1 MKNLLKQEKGVSLI
15 SLAAAIIILGII
27 TSILVY
33 SAKDTKHVEA
43 LTNMYTDI
51 ENLTDKIS
59 AYYAT
64 YGKIPASEQE
74 QIDIT
79 KNEEDFNNIKDAL
92 GENDGDVFYV
102 IDLSAL
108 ENLTLNYGKGY
119 EDNYEDSE
127 GKLTTKDLYIINEK
141 SHNIF
146 YLDGIKID
154 DKTYYTNQ
162 DKDSEKIDLRYVD
175 GIKIPD
181 GYTYEGRDTS
191 NNITISKKETEDNVQ
206 NPSFTWKKLNNKITD
221 VPDDCKYDENG
232 LELDDTKKQ
241 EFLESANAYEGYYQG
256 NGTNNANQ
264 VIYLSLN
271 EENESSW
278 SPVYE
283 NDGTYVDEDGKTAYI
298 PQGFKVSKLPTMN
311 KISKGLVIKD
321 SSGNEKINGNE
332 FVWIPVPK
340 EVLKIADKT
349 GETIDAVTSEEVEK
363 ALIEYTKDYRNDS
376 SKDLWYDGCGILN
389 KNDYANLKNKAM
401 QSIKEHEGFYIS
413 RYEAGIEENRTAEGN
428 VTEAPLSKQGTVEN
442 PIYPYTYIT
451 CKQAQTIASKL
462 STEKS
467 YTSSLM
473 FGVQWNLV
481 LKHIEVKE
489 GTDATKLATIQSAL
503 RSDSTGWGNYYNA
516 TFEINR
522 GKYAKY
528 GALTAWYNYNNESG
542 LANCVTYANGKSTKL
557 SASSNS
563 NSILLTTGASDA
575 CKKMNIY
582 DLAGNVSEWTLEY
595 TAVINS
601 SCALRGGT
609 FASNGSNIPAAY
621 RFSSY
626 TTYSSGNI
634 GFRPSLFK

>member
-1 MKNLLKQEKGVSLI
+1 M
-15 SLAAAIIILGII
+15 
-27 TSILVY
+27 
-33 SAKDTKHVEA
+33 
-43 LTNMYTDI
+43 
-51 ENLTDKIS
+51 
-59 AYYAT
+59 
-64 YGKIPASEQE
+64 
-74 QIDIT
+74 
-79 KNEEDFNNIKDAL
+79 
-92 GENDGDVFYV
+92 
-102 IDLSAL
+102 
-108 ENLTLNYGKGY
+108 
-119 EDNYEDSE
+119 
-127 GKLTTKDLYIINEK
+127 
-141 SHNIF
+141 
-146 YLDGIKID
+146 
-154 DKTYYTNQ
+154 
-162 DKDSEKIDLRYVD
+162 
-175 GIKIPD
+175 
-181 GYTYEGRDTS
+181 
-191 NNITISKKETEDNVQ
+191 
-206 NPSFTWKKLNNKITD
+206 
-221 VPDDCKYDENG
+221 
-232 LELDDTKKQ
+232 
-241 EFLESANAYEGYYQG
+241 
-256 NGTNNANQ
+256 
-264 VIYLSLN
+264 
-271 EENESSW
+271 
-278 SPVYE
+278 
-283 NDGTYVDEDGKTAYI
+283 
-298 PQGFKVSKLPTMN
+298 
-311 KISKGLVIKD
+311 
-321 SSGNEKINGNE
+321 
-332 FVWIPVPK
+332 
-340 EVLKIADKT
+340 
-349 GETIDAVTSEEVEK
+349 
-363 ALIEYTKDYRNDS
+363 
-376 SKDLWYDGCGILN
+376 
-389 KNDYANLKNKAM
+389 
-401 QSIKEHEGFYIS
+401 
-413 RYEAGIEENRTAEGN
+413 
-428 VTEAPLSKQGTVEN
+428 TEAPLSKQGTVEN